1 MSVQVLIKNQTAK
14 QPEIN
19 AAKVLKFCVFK
30 DTELVVGDQAQLK
43 LPDIYS
49 KELSIGIEVVQM
61 ERAEDLDTKYIW
73 NEMEKNNG
81 DFDLTKKFCDEN
93 FPNKYHLEE
102 HNGKVVCFI
111 VNGKSHRIDWMKP
124 IYERE
129 INKKLVKLNNG
140 NYSGI
145 TNEIDLCISIIY
157 RAKKLYDAKLIAYCY
172 RQIAAKFQKAFNKLY
187 IIESNKLFI
196 IYPDK
201 IKDIKPK
208 IRQNIICDFE
218 ITGEDYIEEFEYGS
232 YGTIIQL

>member
-81 DFDLTKKFCDEN
+81 DFDLTKKFCDEK

-102 HNGKVVCFI
+102 YNGKVVCFI
-111 VNGKSHRIDWMKP
+111 ANGKPHRIDWMKP

-129 INKKLVKLNNG
+129 TNKKLVKLNNG

-196 IYPDK
+196 IYLDK